1 MHREHS
7 IHDIHVYAYVHTCVR
22 TMYTLTCI
30 YAYVMPWMHTHTRTC
45 HTLEMSCSYE
55 LLSVPCILCSCTQF
69 ILPIYRRYW
78 HDMRF
83 FLLPADVVLRGLPF
97 LYLYIYR
104 SPHISWLAICDA
116 TQATQ
121 ETEMPTMRYAS
132 LCKQCVLMV

>member
-1 MHREHS
+1 MTRTRGGNLTHGCNYEKSKIVIERLSSHKMERDTALCTMHREHS

-69 ILPIYRRYW
+69 ILPTAATGTTCV
-78 HDMRF
+78 F
-83 FLLPADVVLRGLPF
+83 F
-97 LYLYIYR
+97 Y
-104 SPHISWLAICDA
+104 SPS
-116 TQATQ
+116 
-121 ETEMPTMRYAS
+121 M
-132 LCKQCVLMV
+132 